1 VLNAHQEGV
10 MLNRMRLAGCVC
22 GFIAIVAAA
31 GCAGRRDAGS
41 STAMQGRADVAPF
54 DGVWEGQVWEMPV
67 HYIQGVRPITL
78 KIAKDGTWTA
88 TTAGTQCASG
98 TASVHGSVVI
108 LGGTKSGQD
117 YCVPYSLSTNDGRM
131 KGVFAT
137 SFKGRQGS
145 AMIGLDRRSDAPQAS
160 AR

>member
-1 VLNAHQEGV
+1 
-10 MLNRMRLAGCVC
+10 MLNRMRIAGCVW
-22 GFIAIVAAA
+22 GFLAIVAAA

-41 STAMQGRADVAPF
+41 STAVGPF
-54 DGVWEGQVWEMPV
+54 EGVWEGQVWEMPV

-78 KIAKDGTWTA
+78 QIAKDGTWTA

-98 TASVHGSVVI
+98 TASVHGSVVV

-131 KGVFAT
+131 KGVFTT

-145 AMIGLDRRSDAPQAS
+145 AMIGLDRPSDAAQVTT
-160 AR
+160 R

>member
-1 VLNAHQEGV
+1 VLSANQEVV
-10 MLNRMRLAGCVC
+10 MLNRMRIAGCVW
-22 GFIAIVAAA
+22 GVLAIVAAA

-41 STAMQGRADVAPF
+41 STARGADVGAF

-98 TASVHGSVVI
+98 TASVHGSLVV

-117 YCVPYSLSTNDGRM
+117 YCVPYSLSANDGRM

-145 AMIGLDRRSDAPQAS
+145 AMIGLDRRSDAPQAA